1 MSPALLK
8 SIENEPDQGAVLT
21 KAVLRAAQIL
31 GLTGAELAQVI
42 GVSPASVSR
51 LRNGLTLLSND
62 KSFELGAMLVRV
74 FRSLDAILGGDS
86 AALRIWMR
94 AKNSALGV
102 VPAERMKRIDG
113 LVQVL
118 GYLDARRAP
127 L

>member
-94 AKNSALGV
+94 AKNSALGA

>member
-1 MSPALLK
+1 MVAALLK
-8 SIENEPDQGAVLT
+8 SREIEPDQAAILT
-21 KAVLRAAQIL
+21 KAVLRTAQIL

-51 LRNGLTLLSND
+51 LRNGLTLQRND

-86 AALRIWMR
+86 AAQRVWVR
-94 AKNSALGV
+94 AENSGV
-102 VPAERMKRIDG
+102 GGVPAERMKRIDG